1 VATIHHPVELAAAFG
16 SGITLTIVVGVIV
29 AALAWGAMFTLG
41 QRLFWPRAAAAGAVI
56 ATYAVAAGPDRI
68 GRLFT
73 HGSWPVEAALG
84 VGSGAA
90 LYVIFWIGQKMLVLV
105 ARPLAVE
112 VQDLYAVRGA
122 TRPATMVAVLT
133 VAASGEE
140 LFFRGLLE
148 ARIGFV
154 LALAVYGAVHI
165 WERKII
171 LILAALAGGAWW
183 GALFSL
189 TGGLVAPIVSHL
201 VWCLMIIVWRPVGSS
216 RSPQPEAVI
225 PEHNG

>member
-112 VQDLYAVRGA
+112 VQ
-122 TRPATMVAVLT
+122 VAVLT